1 MKIQTSWLGAARM
14 ARRAQPREV
23 GGGATWFL
31 AAAPPDARMQWWREA
46 KFGMFIHWG
55 AYAQMAGVWDG
66 KRMDPNGLI
75 GGKKKAAP
83 QE

>member
-1 MKIQTSWLGAARM
+1 MVARGEVRDVHPLGA
-14 ARRAQPREV
+14 
-23 GGGATWFL
+23 
-31 AAAPPDARMQWWREA
+31 D
-46 KFGMFIHWG
+46 
-55 AYAQMAGVWDG
+55 AQMAGVWDG

>member
-1 MKIQTSWLGAARM
+1 MKDMICHRKRTISSCRS
-14 ARRAQPREV
+14 
-23 GGGATWFL
+23 GGGATCFL
-31 AAAPPDARMQWWREA
+31 TAAPPDARMQWWREA